1 MDLTD
6 NVIEEVQ
13 QKEGLIT
20 SFLDTLPEKALNLG
34 IRIGLAL
41 IFFLHWGTT
50 YQADPQDHPQ
60 VHEQGGSGN
69 GSDPVCG
76 FFCESFFIYH
86 PDPDPGILLR
96 R

>member
-13 QKEGLIT
+13 QKEGLIA
-20 SFLDTLPEKALNLG
+20 SFPGYPSGESIELRHPYRTGTD
-34 IRIGLAL
+34 I
-41 IFFLHWGTT
+41 FLHWGTT

>member
-13 QKEGLIT
+13 QKEGLIAYRT
-20 SFLDTLPEKALNLG
+20 GTD
-34 IRIGLAL
+34 
-41 IFFLHWGTT
+41 IFIHWGTT

>member
-13 QKEGLIT
+13 QKEGLIA

-41 IFFLHWGTT
+41 IFFLIGLSLIHISEPTRP
-50 YQADPQDHPQ
+50 Y
-60 VHEQGGSGN
+60 
-69 GSDPVCG
+69 
-76 FFCESFFIYH
+76 
-86 PDPDPGILLR
+86 
-96 R
+96 